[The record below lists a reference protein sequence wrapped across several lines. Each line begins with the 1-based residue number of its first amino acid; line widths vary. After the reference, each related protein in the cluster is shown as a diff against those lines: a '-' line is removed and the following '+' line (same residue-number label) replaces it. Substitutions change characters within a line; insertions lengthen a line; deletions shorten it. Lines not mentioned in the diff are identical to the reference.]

1 MPTSP
6 TEEFLKL
13 IWTRRLY
20 TNRELATCDGR
31 PLRVISHG
39 NINPVAGTDITDA
52 QIEIDGTVYSGPIA
66 VHAQASLWRR
76 HLHHI
81 DMAYDDCILH
91 LVQENDAV
99 VCRVDGSVIPALIL
113 EYPESLD
120 NTFRNLTE
128 GEGRSLCCRE
138 LKRMP
143 PVSLYNTLT
152 RLTIERLERKY
163 NDFLRLYTEA
173 GNDWNE
179 AFYITLF
186 KSVGASRNREAYIK
200 LARTVRYRDLCHV
213 KESILSVEALL
224 LGGAG
229 MLDTERNG
237 RFPDDYTLRLQQE
250 FDHLA
255 RRFGI
260 VPMRY
265 GEWEISKTRSFSHP
279 VLRIVELAGLLARK
293 EFLFSNLINCTDV
306 TEIQRILSAEASE
319 YWATH
324 SLPSVRSSRCVKRF
338 GQMILDVLT
347 INLVVPMMFAYGKDH
362 ADDAMQERAV
372 EILEQI
378 APRKEHLYGPLVR
391 TGYPSRQR
399 FLFTGADPAFERIL
413 REKTVR
419 HMQYRQNVTLFSRI
433 NRIFSE
439 LISIAKI

>member
-91 LVQENDAV
+91 LVLENDAV

-200 LARTVRYRDLCHV
+200 LARTCVTATCATSKSLSFRSKRCCWAGP
-213 KESILSVEALL
+213 ECSIPSETDGSRTTTLS
-224 LGGAG
+224 GCS
-229 MLDTERNG
+229 RNSTTS
-237 RFPDDYTLRLQQE
+237 PD
-250 FDHLA
+250 
-255 RRFGI
+255 
-260 VPMRY
+260 V
-265 GEWEISKTRSFSHP
+265 
-279 VLRIVELAGLLARK
+279 
-293 EFLFSNLINCTDV
+293 
-306 TEIQRILSAEASE
+306 SA
-319 YWATH
+319 
-324 SLPSVRSSRCVKRF
+324 SSRCVTANGR
-338 GQMILDVLT
+338 
-347 INLVVPMMFAYGKDH
+347 Y
-362 ADDAMQERAV
+362 
-372 EILEQI
+372 
-378 APRKEHLYGPLVR
+378 RKPGVSAIPCC
-391 TGYPSRQR
+391 GSSNWPGCS
-399 FLFTGADPAFERIL
+399 PA
-413 REKTVR
+413 KSS
-419 HMQYRQNVTLFSRI
+419 FSRT
-433 NRIFSE
+433 
-439 LISIAKI
+439 